1 MKKFHRYSPAV
12 ATLGA
17 TLVLASSNANAL
29 NLGSD
34 FNLTAT
40 PAGGGM
46 AGAGYARPQD
56 PVAAVFGNP
65 ATMTQLEG
73 DTAFSLG
80 MSYLGVDARAE
91 HDGSVTG
98 TPFSDDSGAS
108 DYVLPTFGVEQRI
121 SDKVVVGG
129 GMQMISGLGADF
141 RTATALR
148 PQVELIVFGANVGGA
163 YQITPQLSVGASA
176 TVAFG
181 LLELGLLSNTALK
194 HDFGVRGT
202 VGATYDTGPAIV
214 SLTYNSPLSLS
225 FRDVT
230 ETSPGNFS
238 TFDLQQPQEVIVGLA
253 SSSKLW
259 PNLLLEADLIYKN
272 WGGADGY
279 EDVWKDQGIL
289 ALGAQYTM
297 GQWVGRLGYSYASD
311 LQKDN
316 VGDSIGNFDTLAF
329 GGGAVPISPTLVKF
343 VQATLVQPYWQ
354 QQIAAGIGYK
364 FNQRVRIDLQGAYAF
379 DGDRRIGGTEVE
391 VTEFQVGAAFTWNF

>member
-1 MKKFHRYSPAV
+1 MKKINIRSKYSKILGVTLLV
-12 ATLGA
+12 AA
-17 TLVLASSNANAL
+17 TDTQAL

-34 FNLTAT
+34 FNLTST
-40 PAGGGM
+40 PTGGGM
-46 AGAGYARPQD
+46 AGVGYARPQD

-65 ATMTQLEG
+65 STMTQLEG

-80 MSYLGVDARAE
+80 MSYLGVEARAK

-98 TPFSDDSGAS
+98 IPFSADSDARS
-108 DYVLPTFGVEQRI
+108 YVLPTFGVEQRL
-121 SDKVVVGG
+121 SDKAVVGG

-163 YQITPQLSVGASA
+163 YQITPQLSVGASG

-194 HDFGVRGT
+194 HDFGFRGT

-225 FRDVT
+225 FKNVT
-230 ETSPGNFS
+230 ETAPGQLS
-238 TFDLQQPQEVIVGLA
+238 TFDLQQPQEAIVGVA
-253 SSSKLW
+253 SSPRLW
-259 PNLLLEADLIYKN
+259 QNLLLEADLIYKN
-272 WGGADGY
+272 WGNADGY
-279 EDVWKDQGIL
+279 KDVWKDQGIL

-297 GQWVGRLGYSYASD
+297 GQWVGRLGYSYSSD

-316 VGDSIGNFDTLAF
+316 VGNSIGNFNSLSF
-329 GGGAVPISPTLVKF
+329 GGGAVPISPSLVKF

-354 QQIAAGIGYK
+354 QQIAAGVGYK
-364 FNQRVRIDLQGAYAF
+364 FNQKVRVDLQGAYAF
-379 DGDRRIGGTEVE
+379 DGDRRIGGTKVE
-391 VTEFQVGAAFTWNF
+391 VNEFQLGSAFTWNF

>member
-1 MKKFHRYSPAV
+1 MKKFSSRTLFV
-12 ATLGA
+12 ATLSTA
-17 TLVLASSNANAL
+17 LSVVTNEAYAL

-40 PAGGGM
+40 PTGGGM
-46 AGAGYARPQD
+46 AGAAYARPQD
-56 PVAAVFGNP
+56 PVSAVFGNP

-80 MSYLGVDARAE
+80 MSYLGVDARAK

-98 TPFSDDSGAS
+98 VPFSDDSGAT
-108 DYVLPTFGVEQRI
+108 DYVLPTFGVEQRL
-121 SDKVVVGG
+121 SDKMVIGG

-141 RTATALR
+141 RAATALR

-163 YQITPQLSVGASA
+163 YQVTPQFSVGASA

-194 HDFGVRGT
+194 HDFGIRGA

-238 TFDLQQPQEVIVGLA
+238 TFDLQQPQEVILGLA
-253 SSSKLW
+253 SSPRLW

-272 WGGADGY
+272 WGDADGY

-297 GQWVGRLGYSYASD
+297 GQWVGRVGYSYASD

-316 VGDSIGNFDTLAF
+316 VGNSIGNFSTLAF
-329 GGGAVPISPTLVKF
+329 GGGTAPISPTLVKF

-354 QQIAAGIGYK
+354 QQIAAGVGYK
-364 FNQRVRIDLQGAYAF
+364 FNQKVRVDLQGAYAF
-379 DGDRRIGGTEVE
+379 DGDRQIGGTKVE
-391 VTEFQVGAAFTWNF
+391 VNEFQLGAAFTWNF

>member
-1 MKKFHRYSPAV
+1 MKKCNDHDLLA
-12 ATLGA
+12 ATLA
-17 TLVLASSNANAL
+17 TTLVLAANNANAL

-46 AGAGYARPQD
+46 AGVGYARPQD
-56 PVAAVFGNP
+56 PVSAVFGNP

-80 MSYLGVDARAE
+80 MSYLGVDARAK

-98 TPFSDDSGAS
+98 APFSADSDAS
-108 DYVLPTFGVEQRI
+108 DYVLPTVGAEQRLT
-121 SDKVVVGG
+121 DKAVIGG
-129 GMQMISGLGADF
+129 GIQMISGLGADF
-141 RTATALR
+141 RAATALR

-163 YQITPQLSVGASA
+163 YQMTPQLSVGASA

-202 VGATYDTGPAIV
+202 VGATYDAGPAIV

-225 FRDVT
+225 FRKVT
-230 ETSPGNFS
+230 ETAPGQLS
-238 TFDLQQPQEVIVGLA
+238 TFDLQQPQEGIIGIA
-253 SSSKLW
+253 SSPRLW
-259 PNLLLEADLIYKN
+259 PNLLLEADFIYKN
-272 WGGADGY
+272 WGNADGY
-279 EDVWKDQGIL
+279 KDVWKDQGIL

-311 LQKDN
+311 LQKSN
-316 VGDSIGNFDTLAF
+316 VGNSVGNFNSLSF

-354 QQIAAGIGYK
+354 QQIAAGVGYK
-364 FNQRVRIDLQGAYAF
+364 FNQKARVDLQGAYAF
-379 DGDRRIGGTEVE
+379 DGDRRIGGTKVE
-391 VTEFQVGAAFTWNF
+391 VNEFQVGAAFTWNF

>member
-1 MKKFHRYSPAV
+1 MKNLNKHNSLVVMF
-12 ATLGA
+12 AT
-17 TLVLASSNANAL
+17 TLIMTTNNANAL

-40 PAGGGM
+40 PTGGGM
-46 AGAGYARPQD
+46 AGAAYARPQD

-98 TPFSDDSGAS
+98 VPFSGDSGAT
-108 DYVLPTFGVEQRI
+108 DYVLPTFAVEQRL
-121 SDKVVVGG
+121 SDKAVIGG

-163 YQITPQLSVGASA
+163 YQVTPQLSVGASA

-202 VGATYDTGPAIV
+202 VGATYDSGPAII

-225 FRDVT
+225 FRNVT

-238 TFDLQQPQEVIVGLA
+238 TFDLQQPQEVIAGLA
-253 SSSKLW
+253 SSSRLW

-272 WGGADGY
+272 WGNADGY
-279 EDVWKDQGIL
+279 KDVWKDQGIL
-289 ALGAQYTM
+289 ALGAQYTI
-297 GQWVGRLGYSYASD
+297 GQWVGRLGYSYSSD

-316 VGDSIGNFDTLAF
+316 VGNSIGNFNTLAF
-329 GGGAVPISPTLVKF
+329 GGSAIPITPTLVKF

-354 QQIAAGIGYK
+354 QQIAAGVGYK
-364 FNQRVRIDLQGAYAF
+364 FNQKTRVDLQGAYAF
-379 DGDRRIGGTEVE
+379 DGDRRIGGTNVE
-391 VTEFQVGAAFTWNF
+391 VNEFQVGAGFTWNF